1 MFIIIN
7 LTCND
12 NYESY
17 YMGLLVD
24 LFGPENCDAKH
35 NQLIPE
41 WEVFK

>member
-7 LTCND
+7 LPCTNYND

-24 LFGPENCDAKH
+24 LFGLENCDAKH
-35 NQLIPE
+35 N
-41 WEVFK
+41 